1 MPPEAWCPSPHR
13 LRQRVA
19 PRLFVTTLVSWM
31 EYSFDEGYLKV
42 AFMEIHQIPLLRN
55 PVMIVAFSGWNDA
68 AEAASGALEHLLSGW
83 REKMDE
89 VVPELIADV
98 DSEDFYDFQVNRPQ
112 VSIDESEIRSITW
125 PATQVFGL
133 SVPSMNRDLVIVT
146 GVEPSMRWKSF
157 TGDLLDL
164 ADDLEVSL
172 VITLGS
178 LLADT
183 PHSRPITV
191 TGTGAHPSIASRLG
205 VSVSKYEGPTG
216 ILAIIQDG
224 CMRRGIDAISLWAA
238 VPHYAASS
246 PSPKATLALINTLEE
261 FLNIS
266 IPLGDL
272 PDRAD
277 SWEKEVNDLA
287 AEDTEIAEYVK
298 ALEESKDA
306 AELPEVSG
314 DSIAKEFERYL
325 RRQKED

>member
-1 MPPEAWCPSPHR
+1 
-13 LRQRVA
+13 
-19 PRLFVTTLVSWM
+19 M

-68 AEAASGALEHLLSGW
+68 AEAASGAVEHLLSGW
-83 REKMDE
+83 RDKSDD
-89 VVPELIADV
+89 VLPELIAQV
-98 DSEDFYDFQVNRPQ
+98 ESEDFYDFQVNRPQ
-112 VSIDESEIRSITW
+112 VSIDESQIRSITW
-125 PATQVFGL
+125 PSTQVFGL
-133 SVPSMNRDLVIVT
+133 AVPSMPRDLVIVT

-157 TGDLLDL
+157 TSDLLDL

-172 VITLGS
+172 VVTLGS

-183 PHSRPITV
+183 PHTRPITV
-191 TGTGAHPSIASRLG
+191 SGTGAHPSIADRLG

-216 ILAIIQDG
+216 ILGIIQDA
-224 CMRRGIDAISLWAA
+224 CMRRGVDAISLWAA

-246 PSPKATLALINTLEE
+246 PSPKATLALVNTLEE
-261 FLNIS
+261 FLDVS
-266 IPLGDL
+266 IPLSDL
-272 PDRAD
+272 PERAD
-277 SWEKEVNDLA
+277 IWEKEVNDLA
-287 AEDTEIAEYVK
+287 AEDSEVADYVK

>member
-1 MPPEAWCPSPHR
+1 
-13 LRQRVA
+13 
-19 PRLFVTTLVSWM
+19 
-31 EYSFDEGYLKV
+31 
-42 AFMEIHQIPLLRN
+42 MEIHQIPLLRN

-89 VVPELIADV
+89 VVPELIADFE
-98 DSEDFYDFQVNRPQ
+98 SEDFYDFQVNRPQ

-125 PATQVFGL
+125 PVTQVFGL
-133 SVPSMNRDLVIVT
+133 SVPSMSRDLVIVT

-157 TGDLLDL
+157 TSELLDL

-191 TGTGAHPSIASRLG
+191 TGTGAHPSVASRLG
-205 VSVSKYEGPTG
+205 VSVSRYEGATG
-216 ILAIIQDG
+216 ILGIIQDG
-224 CMRRGIDAISLWAA
+224 CIRRGIDAISLWAA

-277 SWEKEVNDLA
+277 SWEKEVNELA
-287 AEDTEIAEYVK
+287 AEDAEIAEYVR

-306 AELPEVSG
+306 AELPDVSG

>member
-1 MPPEAWCPSPHR
+1 
-13 LRQRVA
+13 
-19 PRLFVTTLVSWM
+19 M

-68 AEAASGALEHLLSGW
+68 AEAASGAVEHLLSGW
-83 REKMDE
+83 RDKSDE

-112 VSIDESEIRSITW
+112 VSIDDSEIRSITW
-125 PATQVFGL
+125 PTTQVFGL
-133 SVPSMNRDLVIVT
+133 AIPSMQRDLVIVT
-146 GVEPSMRWKSF
+146 GVEPSMRWKNF
-157 TGDLLDL
+157 TADLLDL

-172 VITLGS
+172 VMTLGS

-191 TGTGAHPSIASRLG
+191 TGTGAHPSIATRLG

-216 ILAIIQDG
+216 ILGIIQDG

-246 PSPKATLALINTLEE
+246 PSPKATLALINTIEE
-261 FLNIS
+261 FLDIS
-266 IPLGDL
+266 IPMSDL
-272 PDRAD
+272 PERSDA
-277 SWEKEVNDLA
+277 WEKEVDELA
-287 AEDTEIAEYVK
+287 AEDSEVADYVK

-306 AELPEVSG
+306 AELPDVSG

-325 RRQKED
+325 RRHQED

>member
-1 MPPEAWCPSPHR
+1 
-13 LRQRVA
+13 
-19 PRLFVTTLVSWM
+19 M

-68 AEAASGALEHLLSGW
+68 AEAASGAVEHLLSGW
-83 REKMDE
+83 RDKSDE

-112 VSIDESEIRSITW
+112 VSIDDSEIRSITW
-125 PATQVFGL
+125 PTTQVFGL
-133 SVPSMNRDLVIVT
+133 AIPSMQRDLVIVT
-146 GVEPSMRWKSF
+146 GVEPSMRWKNF
-157 TGDLLDL
+157 TADLLDL

-172 VITLGS
+172 VMTLGS

-205 VSVSKYEGPTG
+205 ISVSKYEGPTG
-216 ILAIIQDG
+216 ILGIIQDG

-246 PSPKATLALINTLEE
+246 PSPKATLALINTIEE
-261 FLNIS
+261 FLDIS
-266 IPLGDL
+266 IPMSDL
-272 PDRAD
+272 PERSDA
-277 SWEKEVNDLA
+277 WEKEVDELA
-287 AEDTEIAEYVK
+287 AEDSEVAEYVK

-306 AELPEVSG
+306 AELPDVSG

-325 RRQKED
+325 RRHQED

>member
-1 MPPEAWCPSPHR
+1 
-13 LRQRVA
+13 V
-19 PRLFVTTLVSWM
+19 

-68 AEAASGALEHLLSGW
+68 AEAASGAVEHLLSGW
-83 REKMDE
+83 RDKSDD
-89 VVPELIADV
+89 VLPELIAQV
-98 DSEDFYDFQVNRPQ
+98 ESEDYYDFQVNRPQ
-112 VSIDESEIRSITW
+112 VSIDESQIRSITW
-125 PATQVFGL
+125 PSTQVFGL
-133 SVPSMNRDLVIVT
+133 AVPSMPRDLVIVT

-157 TGDLLDL
+157 TSDLLDL

-172 VITLGS
+172 VVTLGS

-183 PHSRPITV
+183 PHTRPITV
-191 TGTGAHPSIASRLG
+191 TGTGAHPSIADRLG

-216 ILAIIQDG
+216 ILGIIQDG
-224 CMRRGIDAISLWAA
+224 CMRRGVDAISLWAA

-246 PSPKATLALINTLEE
+246 PSPKATLALVNTLEE
-261 FLNIS
+261 FLDVS
-266 IPLGDL
+266 IPLSDL

-277 SWEKEVNDLA
+277 IWEKEVNDLA
-287 AEDTEIAEYVK
+287 AEDSEVADYVK

>member
-1 MPPEAWCPSPHR
+1 
-13 LRQRVA
+13 
-19 PRLFVTTLVSWM
+19 M

-68 AEAASGALEHLLSGW
+68 AEAASGAVEHLLSGW
-83 REKMDE
+83 RDKSDE

-112 VSIDESEIRSITW
+112 VSIDDSEIRSITW
-125 PATQVFGL
+125 PTTQVFGL
-133 SVPSMNRDLVIVT
+133 AIPSMQRDLVIVT
-146 GVEPSMRWKSF
+146 GVEPSMRWKNF
-157 TGDLLDL
+157 TADLLDL

-172 VITLGS
+172 VMTLGS
-178 LLADT
+178 LLADA
-183 PHSRPITV
+183 PHSRPISV

-205 VSVSKYEGPTG
+205 VSVSRYEGPTG
-216 ILAIIQDG
+216 ILGIIQDG

-246 PSPKATLALINTLEE
+246 PSPKATLALINTIEE
-261 FLNIS
+261 FLEIS
-266 IPLGDL
+266 IPMSDL
-272 PDRAD
+272 PERSDA
-277 SWEKEVNDLA
+277 WEKEVDELA
-287 AEDTEIAEYVK
+287 AEDSEVAEYVK

-325 RRQKED
+325 RRHQED

>member
-1 MPPEAWCPSPHR
+1 
-13 LRQRVA
+13 
-19 PRLFVTTLVSWM
+19 
-31 EYSFDEGYLKV
+31 
-42 AFMEIHQIPLLRN
+42 MEIHQIPLLRN
-55 PVMIVAFSGWNDA
+55 PVMIMAFSGWNDA
-68 AEAASGALEHLLSGW
+68 AEAASGAVEHLLSGW
-83 REKMDE
+83 KDKKDD
-89 VVPELIADV
+89 VLPELIAEV
-98 DSEDFYDFQVNRPQ
+98 ESEDFYDFQVNRPQ
-112 VSIDESEIRSITW
+112 VSIDDSAIRSITW
-125 PATQVFGL
+125 PSTQVFGL
-133 SVPSMNRDLVIVT
+133 AVPSMNRDLVIVT

-157 TGDLLDL
+157 TSDLLDL

-172 VITLGS
+172 VVSLGS

-191 TGTGAHPSIASRLG
+191 TGTGAHPAIANRLG

-216 ILAIIQDG
+216 ILGIVQDA

-261 FLNIS
+261 FLDIS
-266 IPLGDL
+266 IPLSDL
-272 PDRAD
+272 PERSDA
-277 SWEKEVNDLA
+277 WEKEVNELA
-287 AEDTEIAEYVK
+287 AEDAEVAEYVK